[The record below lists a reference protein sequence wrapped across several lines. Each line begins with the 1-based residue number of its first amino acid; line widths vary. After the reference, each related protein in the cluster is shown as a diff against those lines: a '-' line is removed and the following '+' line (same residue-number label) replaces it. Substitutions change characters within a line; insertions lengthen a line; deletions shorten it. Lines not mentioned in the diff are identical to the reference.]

1 MVTNQYSKSQI
12 FAGYPYRL
20 RQAYSIQSRA
30 TKIPIVTKWLLTLL
44 LGLFLLGL
52 VSPMLK
58 RIGIGRLP
66 GDLHFR
72 HKGRAYY
79 FPFTSSVLLSIF
91 LSILFGL
98 LK

>member
-1 MVTNQYSKSQI
+1 M
-12 FAGYPYRL
+12 
-20 RQAYSIQSRA
+20 
-30 TKIPIVTKWLLTLL
+30 TKWLLTLL

-52 VSPMLK
+52 LSPLL
-58 RIGIGRLP
+58 RRAGVGRLP
-66 GDLHFR
+66 GDLRFR
-72 HKGRAYY
+72 RKGRAYY